1 MSNSNPRSY
10 TYGNAV
16 TLADLSK
23 TGYTF
28 GGWYTT
34 EDCTGDAVT
43 RISATETGDR
53 TFYAK
58 WTANQ
63 YTVTFDANKG
73 TVASDS
79 MVVTYGQPY
88 GTMPTPT
95 RANYTFLGWFTAATS
110 SVKVEAETKVTRAE
124 DHTLYAQWAAKDTK
138 LWVGGKEVK
147 VAGSDDVFGDGTVSY
162 NPGTRTLTLHDYTY
176 SGAGYYVG
184 DFGFGCIVYKGDEP
198 LTLNLVG
205 SNTLTYSGDDEHG
218 WVVYSASDLIVEGTG
233 SLTVAD
239 ESTGHDQHPSLQH
252 TSYGIRAGG
261 DLTVNSG
268 TVSATAHDLSTS
280 YASPFSKGVYCSGV
294 LTVNGGS
301 LTGHGGKVTF
311 TEDLSGNRDAVGY
324 SYGIDA
330 YEGIV
335 INGGTVT
342 ASSGGVEGKGP
353 QQFSAQALG
362 AVPKCSS
369 TLTAKAS
376 TDTIGENLGVFDSS
390 KLNRYLYFTVS

>member
-1 MSNSNPRSY
+1 MDGGEQITESTSVRITANQTLYARWTANVYQITYVCKLSGVSNSNPRSY

-176 SGAGYYVG
+176 SGAGY
-184 DFGFGCIVYKGDEP
+184 
-198 LTLNLVG
+198 
-205 SNTLTYSGDDEHG
+205 
-218 WVVYSASDLIVEGTG
+218 
-233 SLTVAD
+233 
-239 ESTGHDQHPSLQH
+239 
-252 TSYGIRAGG
+252 
-261 DLTVNSG
+261 
-268 TVSATAHDLSTS
+268 
-280 YASPFSKGVYCSGV
+280 
-294 LTVNGGS
+294 
-301 LTGHGGKVTF
+301 
-311 TEDLSGNRDAVGY
+311 
-324 SYGIDA
+324 
-330 YEGIV
+330 
-335 INGGTVT
+335 
-342 ASSGGVEGKGP
+342 
-353 QQFSAQALG
+353 
-362 AVPKCSS
+362 
-369 TLTAKAS
+369 
-376 TDTIGENLGVFDSS
+376 
-390 KLNRYLYFTVS
+390 